1 MAVKVIETQARI
13 SAKDN
18 TGGTFDLVAQKMR
31 HLEQAALS
39 VNRRMDSVARGMS
52 STTWRRQAE
61 FQAGI
66 VQKMGMAGAVARG
79 AGGRLAGMRE
89 KISDFA
95 AYALPGAA
103 GMAAGIGGAAVGGL
117 AVGGAATYGLRQ
129 AISFDKAM
137 ADVRKKVNIDA
148 GKSIDDVE
156 TMINKTA
163 RSIGMA
169 REEVAQL
176 AAQAGQSGVAFKD
189 LGEFMQIAAKA
200 SSAWDV
206 PAKEAA
212 QTMAEIRAQTG
223 WTNKELETY
232 ADKINF
238 LGDISAA
245 AEKDI
250 SSMWARTSSGAKE
263 AGVSYDDAMVA
274 LTALRSVGMQ
284 EDVAT
289 RAFGQFSS
297 RLRTASS
304 QPKAAQAAIKGL
316 GFTAKGLE
324 KGMQTDA
331 MGTMIKFLD
340 ALGKS
345 KDAVKYAVG
354 FGGKEWWD
362 EFLRFKSAL
371 PEMIRLHRELSSGKA
386 AGSLNQALKID
397 QATTDNHLKRF
408 KALTSEIGDR
418 MTRFVLPPIN
428 ELLDTEMKRY
438 DNGTFGSYWN
448 PISAASNIFNGNGE
462 AASSVFARMRGMRP
476 TGRDIA
482 TSMGFAPVGGSFQSS
497 FNGTKGTGWAGG
509 DAAGSVAPGALAFGL
524 GGNGVG
530 DLKALQVAP
539 NNPAALARASV
550 AESATALRAAPPP
563 PVKLEGA
570 ANIDLKVVVEAAAD
584 FLAKVEQT
592 IAARGALRSDT
603 GVSMAP

>member
-1 MAVKVIETQARI
+1 M
-13 SAKDN
+13 
-18 TGGTFDLVAQKMR
+18 
-31 HLEQAALS
+31 
-39 VNRRMDSVARGMS
+39 
-52 STTWRRQAE
+52 
-61 FQAGI
+61 
-66 VQKMGMAGAVARG
+66 
-79 AGGRLAGMRE
+79 
-89 KISDFA
+89 
-95 AYALPGAA
+95 
-103 GMAAGIGGAAVGGL
+103 
-117 AVGGAATYGLRQ
+117 
-129 AISFDKAM
+129 
-137 ADVRKKVNIDA
+137 
-148 GKSIDDVE
+148 
-156 TMINKTA
+156 MINKTA
-163 RSIGMA
+163 RSVGMA
-169 REEVAQL
+169 REDVAAL

-200 SSAWDV
+200 SAAWEI

-250 SSMWARTSSGAKE
+250 SSMWARTSAGAKE

-297 RLRTASS
+297 RLRTATS
-304 QPKAAQAAIKGL
+304 QPKAAQAAFKDL
-316 GFTAKGLE
+316 GFSAKGLE

-345 KDAVKYAVG
+345 KNAVKDAVG

-371 PEMIRLHRELSSGKA
+371 PEMIRLHRELRSGKA
-386 AGSLNQALKID
+386 GGSLEQALKID
-397 QATTDNHLKRF
+397 QATTENHLKRF
-408 KALTSEIGDR
+408 KALSSEIGDR
-418 MTRFVLPPIN
+418 MTRFALPPIN
-428 ELLDTEMKRY
+428 RILDEEMRRY
-438 DNGTFGSYWN
+438 DTGNFGSYWN
-448 PISAASNIFNGNGE
+448 PLTALSSAYNGTGE
-462 AASSVFARMRGMRP
+462 AASSVFARMRGMRA
-476 TGRDIA
+476 TGRDRSIA
-482 TSMGFAPVGGSFQSS
+482 MGFRPMDSSFQSS
-497 FNGTKGTGWAGG
+497 FNGTRGSGWAGG
-509 DAAGSVAPGALAFGL
+509 DAAGSVAPGALAFGM
-524 GGNGVG
+524 GSAGVG
-530 DLKALQVAP
+530 NIDALQVAP
-539 NNPAALARASV
+539 HNPAAVARATL
-550 AESATALRAAPPP
+550 AESAAALRTAPPQ

-584 FLAKVEQT
+584 FLTKIEQT